1 MTRPI
6 HEILKEARSK
16 AGIDLET
23 VSKDTFIPIKFLREM
38 ENGQWQAFSST
49 AHRIGFLKKYLAYLK
64 LPSDI
69 LFEYPEFCPIAE
81 KVETVKDEQQ
91 PELSLIWIL
100 IASGVFLCLLFF
112 LLLFNKDARLKE
124 KVVSVDSDYVLSD
137 SVKKNNDIK
146 LKAIYD
152 VWVRVMV
159 DDKKIA
165 ERTLKAGESISV
177 SGNEIL
183 IRIGNAGGLL
193 VERNGETTGPFG
205 KVGQVKEIRINSIG
219 KKQ

>member
-6 HEILKEARSK
+6 HEILKEVRSK

-64 LPSDI
+64 IPSDI
-69 LFEYPEFCPIAE
+69 LLEYPEFYPVAE
-81 KVETVKDEQQ
+81 SVENVKNEK
-91 PELSLIWIL
+91 PAESSLIWIL
-100 IASGVFLCLLFF
+100 IVSSVFLCLLLF

-124 KVVSVDSDYVLSD
+124 NFVSVDSGYVLPD
-137 SVKKNNDIK
+137 PVKENRDIK
-146 LKAIYD
+146 LKAIDD
-152 VWVRVMV
+152 VWIRVAV
-159 DDKKIA
+159 DDKKIV
-165 ERTLKAGESISV
+165 EKILKAGESISI
-177 SGNEIL
+177 SGNEIF

-193 VERNGETTGPFG
+193 IERNGETTGPFG
-205 KVGQVKEIRINSIG
+205 KLGQVKELRINNTG
-219 KKQ
+219 KKR